1 MAKERIDSREKGK
14 RAERECAAIWTD
26 LGFPARRGQQ
36 FSGIEGKDIGGPA
49 GFHIECKHCERMQL
63 YKWMEQATDDAN
75 GDEVPVVCHRKNREE
90 FLITMRLKDFPAS
103 CVNGFLGLAD
113 D

>member
-36 FSGIEGKDIGGPA
+36 FSGIEGKDIVGPA
-49 GFHIECKHCERMQL
+49 GFPIECKHCERMQR

>member
-36 FSGIEGKDIGGPA
+36 FSGIEGKDIVGPA
-49 GFHIECKHCERMQL
+49 GFHIEVKHQETMRL
-63 YKWMEQATDDAN
+63 YSWVEQAVNDAKK
-75 GDEVPVVCHRKNREE
+75 GEVPVVCHRKNFAEY
-90 FLITMRLKDFPAS
+90 LITMRLKDLPQA
-103 CVNGFLGLAD
+103 CVQGFLGLAD